1 MALNEDQP
9 RLGCGRIIDDVWA
22 SIDQPPTAHELECP
36 DCRSARLALHH
47 LESVTGSLR
56 DRDRDDPALQPGA
69 RVKEAIMMVA
79 RAEVRRSR
87 RTPLMTTALG
97 TIDISEQALSG
108 LIRFAASTVPGVRA
122 RRCTIAGAPAGAD
135 PTADPTTSVVDA
147 GDVRITLTVAI
158 SSGVRVPATM
168 DLLRE
173 RVATVVQAQTSITMQ
188 QIDIIVED
196 LYDL

>member
-1 MALNEDQP
+1 M
-9 RLGCGRIIDDVWA
+9 
-22 SIDQPPTAHELECP
+22 
-36 DCRSARLALHH
+36 
-47 LESVTGSLR
+47 
-56 DRDRDDPALQPGA
+56 
-69 RVKEAIMMVA
+69 
-79 RAEVRRSR
+79 
-87 RTPLMTTALG
+87 
-97 TIDISEQALSG
+97 
-108 LIRFAASTVPGVRA
+108 PGVRA